1 MHDDDVVSL
10 DEQFHRLNPAQ
21 RAAVFHDDG
30 PMLVLAGAGS
40 GKTRVVTMRIARLIL
55 SGESPRTI
63 LAVTFTNK
71 AAKEMKERLIELTG
85 KSARGVFVST
95 FHSLCA
101 KLLRRD
107 AHRIGLSPSFA
118 ILDEG
123 DQRGQLL
130 QVARS
135 MEIQLGDKEPKLVL
149 SRIGYWKNQGFRT
162 DVDPLLDQS
171 EQHRAR
177 LGRVDEIAMLASRM
191 WTPYASHLRA
201 LSAVD
206 FDDLLL
212 YARELLEQVPDVRK
226 RYQALFRWLHIDEY
240 QDTNPLQLDIVAQ
253 LCGPHRN
260 LVVVG
265 DDDQAIYSFRGADV
279 ENILAFDQN
288 FAPCTVVKLEENYR
302 STGNILAA
310 ANAVIRQNTQR
321 RDKTLFTSGGPGKVI
336 ELLGMA
342 DGDAEADAVGARIF
356 NLVDDQKVP
365 PDHIAI
371 LYRSSPQSRLF
382 EEALRLRGVPYRV
395 VGGMEFFQRKEVKD
409 TLSMMSC
416 ICRPDEEL
424 AFRRVVNLP
433 ARGLGEKAVATFVAW
448 AREQKLPLIDAAAI
462 AGTTP
467 ECTGLKPTQ
476 EATLRRFAAPLLAA
490 RPRVLT
496 EAWDE
501 DADVAGTV
509 RIALLRAGLQAVI
522 DDEPELEKKERW
534 KDTVDEVCDA
544 FAAFVD
550 KLREARQAP
559 DLETSGVV
567 LGEVGPDGPLATFLD
582 RLALDEDN
590 DDDDKDDERK
600 AKGKV
605 QMMSLHAS
613 KGLEFPYIFLVGLEE
628 GLLPHRRVLEESGI
642 KGIEEERR
650 LCYVGITRA
659 RQVLTISH
667 ALTRRKRHELVQRRR
682 SRFMDDIP
690 SESLGLDPSPQAAPV
705 DPAADFFAKMKA
717 KFEK

>member
-1 MHDDDVVSL
+1 VASL
-10 DEQFHRLNPAQ
+10 DEQFQRLNPAQ

-85 KSARGVFVST
+85 KAARGVLVST

-101 KLLRRD
+101 KLLRKD
-107 AHRIGLSPSFA
+107 AHRINLSPSFA

-135 MEIQLGDKEPKLVL
+135 LDMQLGEKEPKMVL

-171 EQHRAR
+171 DIHRER
-177 LGRVDEIAMLASRM
+177 LGRIDEIAMLAARL
-191 WTPYASHLRA
+191 WIPYASHLRA

-212 YARELLEQVPDVRK
+212 YARELLENVPDVRK

-279 ENILAFDQN
+279 ENILAFDKN

-302 STGNILAA
+302 STGNILSA
-310 ANAVIRQNTQR
+310 ANSVIRQNTQR
-321 RDKTLFTSGGPGKVI
+321 RDKTLFTSGGAGKPI

-342 DGDAEADAVGARIF
+342 DGDAEGDAVGSRIYE
-356 NLVDDQKVP
+356 LVENQKVP

-382 EEALRLRGVPYRV
+382 EEALRLRSIPYRV

-409 TLSMMSC
+409 TLAMMSC
-416 ICRPDEEL
+416 IARPDEEMS
-424 AFRRVVNLP
+424 FRRVVNLP
-433 ARGLGEKAVATFVAW
+433 ARGLGEKAVNTFIAW
-448 AREQKLPLIDAAAI
+448 AREQKLSLIDAAAT
-462 AGTTP
+462 A
-467 ECTGLKPTQ
+467 ERTGLKAAQ
-476 EATLRRFAAPLLAA
+476 EATLRAFAGPLAAA

-496 EAWDE
+496 EAWNE
-501 DADVAGTV
+501 NADVSGTV
-509 RIALLRAGLQAVI
+509 RIAVLRAGLQAVI

-534 KDTVDEVCDA
+534 RDTVDEVCDA
-544 FAAFVD
+544 FAAFID

-559 DLETSGVV
+559 DLEESGVV

-582 RLALDEDN
+582 RLALDEDKD

-613 KGLEFPYIFLVGLEE
+613 KGLEFPYVFLVGLEE
-628 GLLPHRRVLEESGI
+628 GLLPHRRVLEESGN

-659 RQVLTISH
+659 RQVLCISH

-682 SRFMDDIP
+682 SRFMDDVP
-690 SESLGLDPSPQAAPV
+690 LESLGLDPSPQAAPV
-705 DPAADFFAKMKA
+705 DPAADFFAKMRA
-717 KFEK
+717 KFEPPKT

>member
-1 MHDDDVVSL
+1 MVSL

-21 RAAVFHDDG
+21 RAAVFHDEG

-40 GKTRVVTMRIARLIL
+40 GKTRVVTMRMARLIL
-55 SGESPRTI
+55 AGESPRTI

-71 AAKEMKERLIELTG
+71 AAKEMKERLIELVG
-85 KSARGVFVST
+85 KAGRGVLVST
-95 FHSLCA
+95 FHSLCS

-123 DQRGQLL
+123 DQRGQLM

-162 DVDPLLDQS
+162 DVDPLQDQS
-171 EQHRAR
+171 EVHRER
-177 LGRVDEIAMLASRM
+177 LGRVDEIAMLASRL

-212 YARELLEQVPDVRK
+212 YARDLLEQVPDVRK

-253 LCGPHRN
+253 LCGDHRN

-279 ENILAFDQN
+279 ENILAFDKN

-321 RDKTLFTSGGPGKVI
+321 RDKTLFTSGGPGTAI
-336 ELLGMA
+336 ELLGLA

-356 NLVDDQKVP
+356 NLVDDKKIP
-365 PDHIAI
+365 PDQIAI

-382 EEALRLRGVPYRV
+382 EEALRLRGIPYRV

-409 TLSMMSC
+409 TLALMAC
-416 ICRPDEEL
+416 IARPDEEL

-433 ARGLGEKAVATFVAW
+433 ARGLGEKAVATFIAW
-448 AREQKLPLIDAAAI
+448 AREQKIPLIDAAAV
-462 AGTTP
+462 A
-467 ECTGLKPTQ
+467 ERTGLKPAQ
-476 EATLRRFAAPLLAA
+476 EATLRAFAAPLLAA
-490 RPRVLT
+490 RPRVLV

-501 DADVAGTV
+501 DKDVAGTV
-509 RIALLRAGLQAVI
+509 RRAVMRACLQAAI
-522 DDEPELEKKERW
+522 DDEDELEKKERW

-550 KLREARQAP
+550 KLREAREAP

-582 RLALDEDN
+582 RLALEEDN
-590 DDDDKDDERK
+590 DDDDKDDEKK

-613 KGLEFPYIFLVGLEE
+613 KGLEFPYVFLVGLEE
-628 GLLPHRRVLEESGI
+628 GLLPHRRVLEESGN

-659 RQVLTISH
+659 RQVLLISH
-667 ALTRRKRHELVQRRR
+667 ALTRRKRHEFVQRRR
-682 SRFMDDIP
+682 SRFMDDVP
-690 SESLGLDPSPQAAPV
+690 PEALGLDPSPEAAPV
-705 DPAADFFAKMKA
+705 DPAAAFFAKMRA
-717 KFEK
+717 KFTPE

>member
-1 MHDDDVVSL
+1 
-10 DEQFHRLNPAQ
+10 
-21 RAAVFHDDG
+21 
-30 PMLVLAGAGS
+30 
-40 GKTRVVTMRIARLIL
+40 
-55 SGESPRTI
+55 
-63 LAVTFTNK
+63 
-71 AAKEMKERLIELTG
+71 
-85 KSARGVFVST
+85 
-95 FHSLCA
+95 SLCS

-162 DVDPLLDQS
+162 DVHPLEDQS
-171 EQHRAR
+171 ETHRAR
-177 LGRVDEIAMLASRM
+177 VGRVDDIAMLAARL
-191 WTPYASHLRA
+191 WIPYASHLRA

-212 YARELLEQVPDVRK
+212 YARELLENVPDVRK

-279 ENILAFDQN
+279 ENILGFDRT

-310 ANAVIRQNTQR
+310 ANAVIRTNTHR
-321 RDKTLFTSGGPGKVI
+321 RDKTLFTSGGNGAPV

-342 DGDAEADAVGARIF
+342 DGEAEADAVGARIAQ
-356 NLVDDQKVP
+356 LVDDKKIP

-382 EEALRLRGVPYRV
+382 EEQLRMRSIPYRV

-409 TLSMMSC
+409 TLALMSC
-416 ICRPDEEL
+416 IARPDEEIS
-424 AFRRVVNLP
+424 FRRVVNLP
-433 ARGLGEKAVATFVAW
+433 SRGLGEKAVGTFIAW
-448 AREQKLPLIDAAAI
+448 AREQKLPLIDAAAV
-462 AGTTP
+462 A
-467 ECTGLKPTQ
+467 ERTGLKPAQ
-476 EATLRRFAAPLLAA
+476 EATLRAFAAPLLAA
-490 RPRVLT
+490 RPKVLT
-496 EAWDE
+496 ETWNE

-509 RIALLRAGLQAVI
+509 RFALMRACIQAVV

-550 KLREARQAP
+550 KLREAHGAP
-559 DLETSGVV
+559 DLEESGVV
-567 LGEVGPDGPLATFLD
+567 LGEIGPDGPLATFLD
-582 RLALDEDN
+582 RLALDEDKD
-590 DDDDKDDERK
+590 DDDDKDDEKK

-613 KGLEFPYIFLVGLEE
+613 KGLEFPHVFLVGLEE
-628 GLLPHRRVLEESGI
+628 GLLPHRRVLEESGNA
-642 KGIEEERR
+642 GIEEERR

-659 RQVLTISH
+659 RQVLVISH
-667 ALTRRKRHELVQRRR
+667 ALTRRKRHELIQRRR
-682 SRFMDDIP
+682 SRFMDDVP
-690 SESLGLDPSPQAAPV
+690 PEALGIEPTPEGPPV
-705 DPAADFFAKMKA
+705 DPAVAFFAKMRA
-717 KFEK
+717 KLGPSST